1 MKKIIRWTS
10 ILPALCA
17 ATLLAGCGSTGVGDI
32 LGGGSDRDTTTTN
45 RNDPYEQRVDNVRG
59 TVESVD
65 TRNRTIVVDVED
77 TTYRNDLRNGNEN
90 DEIVLEYDDSTT
102 VEYQGKTFRPEDLER
117 GDRILAE
124 VDQSGLSASRLR
136 VDEIQ
141 VLTDATSGQSTGTY
155 NDDDD
160 DYRTADGDLRGTVRY
175 IDTRNRTLEIETS
188 SRSFSTSTS
197 RSGVVTVYYDAQTVV
212 EFQGRRY
219 EPENLE
225 RGDEVEIDTRTL
237 SGGRLMAEE
246 IMVVGDSRSTR

>member
-1 MKKIIRWTS
+1 MKKIMRWTS

-32 LGGGSDRDTTTTN
+32 LGSGNDRDTTTN
-45 RNDPYEQRVDNVRG
+45 RNDPYEQRLDNVRG

-77 TTYRNDLRNGNEN
+77 ATYRNDLRNGNDN
-90 DEIVLEYDDSTT
+90 DEVVLEYDDNTT
-102 VEYQGKTFRPEDLER
+102 VEYQGKTYRPEDLER

-124 VDQSGLSASRLR
+124 VDESGLSASRMR

-141 VLTDATSGQSTGTY
+141 VLTDATSGQSTGGIY
-155 NDDDD
+155 NDDND
-160 DYRTADGDLRGTVRY
+160 DYRTADVDLRGTVRY
-175 IDTRNRTLEIETS
+175 IDTRNRTLEIETT

-212 EFQGRRY
+212 EFEGRRY
-219 EPENLE
+219 QPDNLE
-225 RGDEVEIDTRTL
+225 RGDEVEIDTRTV
-237 SGGRLMAEE
+237 SGRLMAEE
-246 IMVVGDSRSTR
+246 IQVVGDSRSTR

>member
-1 MKKIIRWTS
+1 MKKIMRWTS

-32 LGGGSDRDTTTTN
+32 LGSGNDRDTTTN
-45 RNDPYEQRVDNVRG
+45 RNDPYEQRLDNVRG

-77 TTYRNDLRNGNEN
+77 ATYRNDLRNGNDN
-90 DEIVLEYDDSTT
+90 DEVVLEYDDNTT
-102 VEYQGKTFRPEDLER
+102 VEYQGKTYRPEDLER

-124 VDQSGLSASRLR
+124 VDESGLSASRMR
-136 VDEIQ
+136 ADEIQ
-141 VLTDATSGQSTGTY
+141 VLTDATSGQNTGIY
-155 NDDDD
+155 DDDDD

-188 SRSFSTSTS
+188 SRSFSTSTGS
-197 RSGVVTVYYDAQTVV
+197 SGVVTVYYDAQTVV
-212 EFQGRRY
+212 EFEGRRY
-219 EPENLE
+219 QPDNLE

-246 IMVVGDSRSTR
+246 IQVVGDSRSTR